1 MRQITLS
8 SSTRALAKTMN
19 WADWAILAILI
30 ISSLISLKRGF
41 VKEALSMANWVL
53 AFFIA
58 MTFRD
63 ALSALLESQIV
74 TPSLR
79 DMVAF
84 AVLFA
89 ATLIVGAMVNY
100 LIGEVVRMTG
110 LSGTDRLFGMIFGFI
125 RGFIV
130 VMAVLLVVPGF
141 VSIDQDPWWQT
152 STLIPH
158 LLEFEDWSRA
168 AAKEFVRLVS
178 GLFH

>member
-1 MRQITLS
+1 
-8 SSTRALAKTMN
+8 MN
-19 WADWAILAILI
+19 WADWAILAILA

-63 ALSALLESQIV
+63 QLSSLLVSQIA

-100 LIGEVVRMTG
+100 LIGEVVRLTG
-110 LSGTDRLFGMIFGFI
+110 LSGTDRMFGVMFGFV
-125 RGFIV
+125 RGFII
-130 VMAVLLVVPGF
+130 VMAILLLLPPLIA
-141 VSIDQDPWWQT
+141 IDKDAWWKD
-152 STLIPH
+152 SLFIPH
-158 LLEFEDWSRA
+158 LMEFDGWCRM
-168 AAKEFVRLVS
+168 AAKEFIQFIT
-178 GLFH
+178 GLFA

>member
-1 MRQITLS
+1 
-8 SSTRALAKTMN
+8 MN
-19 WADWAILAILI
+19 WADWAILGILI

-53 AFFIA
+53 AFFVA

-63 ALSALLESQIV
+63 ALSALLESQIA

-84 AVLFA
+84 ALLFA

-130 VMAVLLVVPGF
+130 VMAILLLVPGL
-141 VSIDQDPWWQT
+141 VAIDKDLWWQE
-152 STLIPH
+152 SMLIPH
-158 LLEFEDWSRA
+158 LLEFEDWCRLA
-168 AAKEFVRLVS
+168 AREFIS
-178 GLFH
+178 FITGLFG